1 MRTRIILFLGVVWS
15 CSAPSPPPIR
25 TYTAD
30 VEASRLS
37 AHSLAQELSASGSD
51 PVCTS
56 SPAVGFCPLALRWM
70 LRTVLPLYPCRKLG
84 GWGLVPQPH
93 GGALRVGNPDNAGG
107 GRAAAERRRARAE
120 RIAPDFC
127 FSPHFR
133 SFGYEAGTA
142 YANSCLPR
150 PDPHYP
156 RAAFACS
163 TSAFRTSPLRCLR
176 RPPRSAATREPR
188 VL

>member
-56 SPAVGFCPLALRWM
+56 SPAVEVVLHQAVLVVTAGTCYSCKGVGRLVRNLARVNRSRSL
-70 LRTVLPLYPCRKLG
+70 LTSLVIPSSDIESVCEFLG
-84 GWGLVPQPH
+84 REKATGAVPVF
-93 GGALRVGNPDNAGG
+93 AAPDSSF
-107 GRAAAERRRARAE
+107 AAANHSRLLSYFEILDGDSITFFVA
-120 RIAPDFC
+120 
-127 FSPHFR
+127 SPKLL
-133 SFGYEAGTA
+133 
-142 YANSCLPR
+142 CR
-150 PDPHYP
+150 P
-156 RAAFACS
+156 AI
-163 TSAFRTSPLRCLR
+163 
-176 RPPRSAATREPR
+176 
-188 VL
+188 